1 MESRVLKVDLKEI
14 YFLFSEAAESTMILS
29 EKQLKSVSLTVPQ
42 WNERSL
48 WIVPWLTIF
57 LPSDELHPL
66 RNLDDVC

>member
-42 WNERSL
+42 WNERPL
-48 WIVPWLTIF
+48 WIVP
-57 LPSDELHPL
+57 
-66 RNLDDVC
+66 